1 MSIYRDTMFS
11 ILLQDGPFATP
22 DNFEELLFSEVGRKT
37 VTSLIQ
43 HGEQTKY
50 RVLRNQI
57 FDLLD
62 VRSYAEIRALLHN
75 LEARKKVS
83 VKAYQ
88 LLGNMFGIRG
98 SAGEVVATVNNYSR
112 TADGVIRYLKDSVL
126 GNFKSY
132 IEMTNEVDALSN
144 PVDLMLLMFDDRY
157 HKKARF
163 EAKRKLLLMN
173 LAGSIDQRERET
185 DIESKFSEFL
195 KFLNHY
201 VWSPDG
207 RIGELELSYL
217 FSEHGKDDFSCQ
229 KCIVLNFAEAG
240 KIHPRLGQK
249 LTLVKRRRFQN
260 DGVSLPIY
268 VSIRKKPPEAKVLKL
283 IRKGEENP
291 AVAVDDELGLLGVLD
306 SLADVKAFQAHLTR
320 SAIAAGSFMVLED
333 ISDSLTTAGKR
344 RKKNAGS
351 SEDTRMLKFFAR
363 LGGMRVEFIVH
374 TNESWL
380 NYIYQRGVAHDE
392 YEVKRI
398 FDSGAAGL
406 LFPEDIYHLDM
417 GLARQRQISWCRSQL
432 EG

>member
-1 MSIYRDTMFS
+1 MFS
-11 ILLQDGPFATP
+11 ILLQDGPFTTTDDLEITPFSKMGRATVAALV
-22 DNFEELLFSEVGRKT
+22 E
-37 VTSLIQ
+37 

-62 VRSYAEIRALLHN
+62 VRSYSEIRSLIHN
-75 LEARKKVS
+75 VKARKSVS
-83 VKAYQ
+83 AKAYR
-88 LLGNMFGIRG
+88 LLGNMFGIKG

-112 TADGVIRYLKDSVL
+112 TADGVIRYLKDTVF
-126 GNFKSY
+126 GNFSSY
-132 IEMTNEVDALSN
+132 VEMTNEVDALSN
-144 PVDLMLLMFDDRY
+144 PVDLMLLMFDPRY

-195 KFLNHY
+195 GFLNNY
-201 VWSPDG
+201 VWSPAG

-217 FSEHGKDDFSCQ
+217 FSEHDHDNFACQ
-229 KCIVLNFAEAG
+229 KCSVLSLDEA
-240 KIHPRLGQK
+240 KNIRPVKGQK
-249 LTLVKRRRFQN
+249 LTLVKRRRFKTAEA
-260 DGVSLPIY
+260 SLPIY

-283 IRKGEENP
+283 IRKCEENP

-306 SLADVKAFQAHLTR
+306 SLADVKAFQSHLTR
-320 SAIAAGSFMVLED
+320 SAIAADSFMVLED
-333 ISDSLTTAGKR
+333 ISDSLTTGKR

-351 SEDTRMLKFFAR
+351 SRDTKMLKFFAR

-374 TNESWL
+374 TNESYL

-392 YEVKRI
+392 YEVKRV
-398 FDSGAAGL
+398 FDSGAANL

-417 GLARQRQISWCRSQL
+417 ELARGRQIEWCRSQL
-432 EG
+432 EE